1 MKKAQLIELVRK
13 SAERNTETLS
23 RLTVGD
29 IVIWQQAEALVV
41 LVDDS
46 RAALWPLD
54 GSSNDLDSISPNSEL
69 PVVRHVDLDGCI
81 ALIAGVKRAPRTR
94 TGNTATEPVTPKLGK
109 LGGYLG
115 QTVVSVIRTLGRDG
129 WNFADTKAAFARVGV
144 EAADQTIRIQLKA
157 GKDGKGSYAEIS
169 KKDLA
174 VLKGKQPKVKAA
186 PAPAAEVPVPQLA

>member
-13 SAERNTETLS
+13 SAERNTQTLS
-23 RLTVGD
+23 HLALGD
-29 IVIWQQAEALVV
+29 IVEWQKAEALVV
-41 LVDDS
+41 MVDES

-69 PVVRHVDLDGCI
+69 PVLRRVDLAGCI
-81 ALIAGVKRAPRTR
+81 ALIEGGKRTPRTAR
-94 TGNTATEPVTPKLGK
+94 TGTSEPAAPKLGK

-129 WNFADTKAAFARVGV
+129 WSFADTRAAFDRVGV
-144 EAADQTIRIQLKA
+144 DAADQTLRIQLKA

-186 PAPAAEVPVPQLA
+186 PAPAVEAVPQPA